1 LSRGLN
7 RGLGTITA
15 GGLAIAVALLAT
27 HLGQLEKLILIVSTF
42 VVGKSWALLT
52 NFLSGVIFSDCK

>member
-1 LSRGLN
+1 
-7 RGLGTITA
+7 LGTITA

-27 HLGQLEKLILIVSTF
+27 HLGQLEKLILVVSTF

-52 NFLSGVIFSDCK
+52 NFLPGVIFSDCK